1 MLMLPAPKR
10 ESGYKMSQSPVKI
23 LYFTSSF
30 LTACLKVVK
39 LVEFLI
45 WLLIASGVEKNGH
58 TDVDE
63 EDVMIIVPPVFAPK
77 DVPENLV

>member
-1 MLMLPAPKR
+1 
-10 ESGYKMSQSPVKI
+10 MSQSPVKI